1 MVSENTRMI
10 EQCDLLIR
18 SIRFFSNKDTKIY
31 FSIVLQGNEQK
42 LPSNPFEVKKIEIKN
57 ANYREFFNCNI
68 SNYLIKNAEF
78 YFSPQIWTLGM
89 PCRWFVE
96 PKSETCTM
104 IDADILACNNLNELY
119 DLNKNK
125 IYGRRAR
132 KNKEIIG
139 ENDWKEINFSEEDI
153 KNYYVNFGLVV
164 VPSIHLKKIGLE
176 IFKNYNKMKKLH
188 EYFAGQLALA
198 HAIKNLNLEMDLLP
212 SKFNYYDLDEFPGR
226 EEILFLH
233 LMKNKDAYKKHE
245 IENKYIQL
253 VQEIKKEIVNSKKL
267 I

>member
-96 PKSETCTM
+96 SKSETCTM
-104 IDADILACNNLNELY
+104 IDGTGTSGLATFVIFVIRLLFFLCY
-119 DLNKNK
+119 T
-125 IYGRRAR
+125 
-132 KNKEIIG
+132 II
-139 ENDWKEINFSEEDI
+139 
-153 KNYYVNFGLVV
+153 V
-164 VPSIHLKKIGLE
+164 
-176 IFKNYNKMKKLH
+176 
-188 EYFAGQLALA
+188 
-198 HAIKNLNLEMDLLP
+198 
-212 SKFNYYDLDEFPGR
+212 
-226 EEILFLH
+226 
-233 LMKNKDAYKKHE
+233 
-245 IENKYIQL
+245 
-253 VQEIKKEIVNSKKL
+253 
-267 I
+267 